1 MNAAKRILSF
11 DNSNLE
17 FADTQLVAISAN
29 TVVILK
35 VAFLKYQF
43 AYKVHDGHI
52 TLGRQPTGYEQNF
65 RDRMITLVL
74 PNPVTFTSV
83 G

>member
-1 MNAAKRILSF
+1 MHTDCKSLSGINNSASPNAAKRILSF

-52 TLGRQPTGYEQNF
+52 TLARQPTGYEPK
-65 RDRMITLVL
+65 L
-74 PNPVTFTSV
+74 
-83 G
+83 